1 MTAPD
6 DDEPVHSEA
15 PSRRRTAIVGVV
27 KFTLGIGLVVGLIAW
42 LGPSWSEVS
51 ERLELRPIYLLVGF
65 VGTLLATLVTAARW
79 KILTEVTSGGNVPYT
94 SFFHYLALTRFLGQF
109 SSVLVM
115 DLVGRSVALR
125 AAGNQRGL
133 GLLITP
139 LVLERVLD
147 LVIPLAMFAW
157 AWTIHGADLEGI
169 RWASLAL
176 VTLALV
182 ALAIPLLAP
191 MTRAALALYVRLRNW
206 RRRTG
211 TASPMAPVTVSTPIA
226 ARVAVLS
233 MLRYAAVVLQFFGMG
248 AAAGIILDAPSILS
262 AAPVAMLTGL
272 IGITPGG
279 LGIQEAGWAGA
290 LHWLGHDDA
299 TIALFVLATRTLII
313 ANFGL
318 LSLLS
323 LPFSGKRRPS

>member
-1 MTAPD
+1 MEPPD
-6 DDEPVHSEA
+6 DDARAPDGK
-15 PSRRRTAIVGVV
+15 PSRRRAAIVGAA
-27 KFTLGIGLVVGLIAW
+27 KLALGVGLVAGLLAW

-51 ERLELRPIYLLVGF
+51 ERLELRPIYLVVGF
-65 VGTLLATLVTAARW
+65 VGTMLATFVTAARW
-79 KILTEVTSGGNVPYT
+79 KILTEVTSGGGVPYA
-94 SFFHYLALTRFLGQF
+94 SYFHYLALTRFLGQF

-139 LVLERVLD
+139 LVLERMLD
-147 LVIPLAMFAW
+147 LVIPLAMLGWAW
-157 AWTIHGADLEGI
+157 AIHAGGFEEI
-169 RWASLAL
+169 RWATLAI
-176 VTLALV
+176 VTLALL

-191 MTRAALALYVRLRNW
+191 MTRAALAVYVRLR
-206 RRRTG
+206 RLRHDD
-211 TASPMAPVTVSTPIA
+211 APAMAPITVSTPIA
-226 ARVAVLS
+226 TRVAVLS
-233 MLRYAAVVLQFFGMG
+233 MLRYATVVLQFFGMG

-262 AAPVAMLTGL
+262 AAPVAMLSGL

-299 TIALFVLATRTLII
+299 TIALFVLATLTLSIG
-313 ANFGL
+313 NFGL

-323 LPFSGKRRPS
+323 LPFSGRRRP